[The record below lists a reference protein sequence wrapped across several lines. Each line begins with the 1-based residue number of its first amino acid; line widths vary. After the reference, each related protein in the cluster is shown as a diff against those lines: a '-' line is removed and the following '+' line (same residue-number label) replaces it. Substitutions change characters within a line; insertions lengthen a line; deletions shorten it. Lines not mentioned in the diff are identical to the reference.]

1 MANASPASIITRLLP
16 AAAGLLALAACQPRE
31 PAPLPTRPV
40 PVARPAPPPAAPV
53 ADWRDAAIT
62 AGTWT
67 WAREGSQSVA
77 RFGITPA
84 ATALSFAC
92 AAGQVTLARAG
103 TAPASVAL
111 TVRTTNGS
119 RTVSAGPLAGAPAA
133 LAAVLAVP
141 LAGRDPLL
149 DMIAFSRGR
158 FAVEVPGL
166 ATLYV
171 PSWPEISRVIEDCR

>member
-1 MANASPASIITRLLP
+1 MANASPASYITRLLP
-16 AAAGLLALAACQPRE
+16 AAAGLLVLAACQPRE
-31 PAPLPTRPV
+31 PAPLPTRPA
-40 PVARPAPPPAAPV
+40 PVARPVPPPAVPV
-53 ADWRDAAIT
+53 AEWRDAAIT

-67 WAREGSQSVA
+67 WAREGTQSVA

-111 TVRTTNGS
+111 TLRTTNGN
-119 RTVSAGPLAGAPAA
+119 RTVSAGPLAGAP
-133 LAAVLAVP
+133 AVLAVP